1 MPNPPR
7 RPFARRISQLTPFK
21 VMEVLDAVTARQA
34 AGEDIIRM
42 EVGEPVFDLPP
53 RMLDA
58 ARDALERGDARGYT
72 PSMGL
77 PALRAAVA
85 GFYRQR
91 HGIDLDPARVV
102 ITTGSSAALGM
113 LCDLLLDPGDSLL
126 LTDPGY
132 PCNANFVLRCDATP
146 LRIPVRP
153 EHHYQPR
160 PEDVAAHW
168 RDTTAGLLVASPG
181 NPTGDRV
188 DPGTLAALHRA
199 VSARGGALI
208 VDEIYHGLSYDGN
221 GDTSALEIADDVY
234 VINSFSKYFAMPGW
248 RLGWMVVPEAALEPV
263 RLMTQNFHI
272 APPTIAQHTAL
283 AAFHPDSI
291 AIFEAR
297 RAALQE
303 RRDYLVNA
311 LRDLGFGIPRP
322 PPGAFYIY
330 CNIAAFSDD
339 GETFCRDMLAR
350 AGVAITPGTDFGA
363 FRAREHV
370 RFSYTAEP
378 LPRLRE
384 AVARLARV
392 LHAP

>member
-1 MPNPPR
+1 MPNRQR
-7 RPFARRISQLTPFK
+7 RPFARRISQLTPFR
-21 VMEVLDAVTARQA
+21 VMELLDAATARQA

-58 ARDALERGDARGYT
+58 ARAALARGDARGYT
-72 PSMGL
+72 PSLGL
-77 PALRAAVA
+77 PALRGAVA
-85 GFYRQR
+85 AFYRQR

-113 LCDLLLDPGDSLL
+113 LCDLLLNPGDSLL

-146 LRIPVRP
+146 VRIPVFP
-153 EHHYQPR
+153 EHHYHPR
-160 PEDVAAHW
+160 PEDVATHW

-181 NPTGDRV
+181 NPTGDRL
-188 DPGTLAALHRA
+188 DAATLAGLHHE

-208 VDEIYHGLSYDGN
+208 VDEIYHGLSYDGEA
-221 GDTSALEIADDVY
+221 DVSALEIADDAY

-272 APPTIAQHTAL
+272 SPPAIAQHTAL
-283 AAFHPDSI
+283 AAFHPESLALFD
-291 AIFEAR
+291 AR
-297 RAALQE
+297 RAELQA
-303 RRDYLVNA
+303 RRDYLVPA
-311 LRDLGFGIPRP
+311 LRELGFGIPHP

-330 CNIAAFSDD
+330 CDIAGISDD
-339 GETFCRDMLAR
+339 CEAFCQAMLAS
-350 AGVAITPGTDFGA
+350 AGVAITPGTDFGHH
-363 FRAREHV
+363 RARHHV

-384 AVARLARV
+384 AMARLARV